1 MLKKNRKTKVA
12 GKGFHVAIVAAE
24 YNARYVNGML
34 KAAQSYLD
42 EQGAEVTVVRV
53 PGAFEI
59 PAVAAHFAED
69 QCTDAVIC
77 LGLILEGVTAHA
89 DHIGKA
95 VTDGLVLLQ
104 INYKKPVIHEVLL
117 VKELEHA
124 RVRCLSK
131 EHNKGTEAAQT
142 ALKMCRVMRK
152 LPPRLV
158 VLPAE

>member
-1 MLKKNRKTKVA
+1 MLKKNRKSKVS
-12 GKGFHVAIVAAE
+12 GKGFRVAIVAAE

-34 KAAQSYLD
+34 KAAVSHLE
-42 EQGAEVTVVRV
+42 EQGTEVEVVRV

-69 QCTDAVIC
+69 HTTDAVIC

-95 VTDGLVLLQ
+95 VTDALVRLQ
-104 INYKKPVIHEVLL
+104 INHKKPVIHEVLL
-117 VKELEHA
+117 VKELQHA
-124 RVRCLSK
+124 KERCLSR

-142 ALKMCRVMRK
+142 ALKMCRVMS
-152 LPPRLV
+152 RL
-158 VLPAE
+158 LPAVPF

>member
-1 MLKKNRKTKVA
+1 MLKKNRKSKVS
-12 GKGFHVAIVAAE
+12 GKGFRVGIVAAE

-34 KAAQSYLD
+34 KAALSHLK
-42 EQGAEVTVVRV
+42 EQGAEVEVVRV

-59 PAVAAHFAED
+59 PVIATYFARGHAV
-69 QCTDAVIC
+69 DAVIC

-95 VTDGLVLLQ
+95 VTDALVRLQ
-104 INYKKPVIHEVLL
+104 INHQKPIIHEVLL

-124 RVRCLSK
+124 KVRCLSR

-142 ALKMCRVMRK
+142 ALKMCRVMR
-152 LPPRLV
+152 RLE
-158 VLPAE
+158 PDIPF

>member
-34 KAAQSYLD
+34 KAAQSYLK

-59 PAVAAHFAED
+59 PAVAAHFMAED
-69 QCTDAVIC
+69 TADAVIC

-95 VTDGLVLLQ
+95 VTDALVLLQ
-104 INYKKPVIHEVLL
+104 INYRKPVIHEVLL
-117 VKELEHA
+117 VKELAHA
-124 RVRCLSK
+124 KVRCLSK

-152 LPPRLV
+152 L
-158 VLPAE
+158 LPAAPF

>member
-1 MLKKNRKTKVA
+1 VA

-34 KAAQSYLD
+34 KAATAYLA
-42 EQGAEVTVVRV
+42 EQGAEITVVRV

-59 PAVAAHFAED
+59 PAVAAHFAGD
-69 QCTDAVIC
+69 HSISAVIC

-95 VTDGLVLLQ
+95 VTDALVRLQ
-104 INYKKPVIHEVLL
+104 IIYQRPVIHEVLL
-117 VKELEHA
+117 VKELQHA
-124 RVRCLSK
+124 KVRCLSR

-142 ALKMCRVMRK
+142 ALKMCRVMR
-152 LPPRLV
+152 RLQPDV
-158 VLPAE
+158 PF

>member
-1 MLKKNRKTKVA
+1 MLTKNRKVKVA
-12 GKGFHVAIVAAE
+12 GKGYRVAIVAAE

-34 KAAQSYLD
+34 KAAEKYLE
-42 EQGAEVTVVRV
+42 EQGTEITVVRV

-59 PAVAAHFAED
+59 PVVAAHFAQGD
-69 QCTDAVIC
+69 DVDAVIC

-95 VTDGLVLLQ
+95 VTDALVRLQ
-104 INYKKPVIHEVLL
+104 IIHGKPMIHEVLL

-124 RVRCLSK
+124 KVRCLSVD
-131 EHNKGTEAAQT
+131 HNKGTEAAQA

-152 LPPRLV
+152 LPPNI
-158 VLPAE
+158 AF

>member
-1 MLKKNRKTKVA
+1 MS
-12 GKGFHVAIVAAE
+12 GKGFRIAIVAAE

-34 KAAQSYLD
+34 KAALSHLK
-42 EQGAEVTVVRV
+42 EQGAEVEVVRV

-69 QCTDAVIC
+69 QATDVVIC

-95 VTDGLVLLQ
+95 VTDALVRLQ
-104 INYKKPVIHEVLL
+104 INHKKPMIHEVLL
-117 VKELEHA
+117 VKELAHA
-124 RVRCLSK
+124 KVRCLSR

-142 ALKMCRVMRK
+142 ALRMCRVMRQL
-152 LPPRLV
+152 LPPR
-158 VLPAE
+158 PSE

>member
-1 MLKKNRKTKVA
+1 MLKKNRKSKVA

-34 KAAQSYLD
+34 KAAQVYLA
-42 EQGAEVTVVRV
+42 EQGAEVTAVRV

-59 PAVAAHFAED
+59 PAVAAYFAED
-69 QCTDAVIC
+69 RTVDAVIC

-95 VTDGLVLLQ
+95 VTDGLVRLQ
-104 INYKKPVIHEVLL
+104 VNHKKPIIHEVLL

-124 RVRCLSK
+124 RVRCLDK

-142 ALKMCRVMRK
+142 ALKMCRVMSK
-152 LPPRLV
+152 LPPV
-158 VLPAE
+158 SSQ

>member
-1 MLKKNRKTKVA
+1 MLTKNRKAKVS

-34 KAAQSYLD
+34 KAAEKYLK
-42 EQGAEVTVVRV
+42 EQGAAITVVRV

-59 PAVAAHFAED
+59 PVVAAHFAREEEVH
-69 QCTDAVIC
+69 AVIC

-95 VTDGLVLLQ
+95 VTDALVLLQ
-104 INYKKPVIHEVLL
+104 INHRLPVIHEVLL

-124 RVRCLSK
+124 KVRCLSE

-142 ALKMCRVMRK
+142 ALKMCQVMRK
-152 LPPRLV
+152 LPPGI
-158 VLPAE
+158 PF

>member
-1 MLKKNRKTKVA
+1 MLTKNRKVKVA
-12 GKGFHVAIVAAE
+12 GKGFRVAIVAAE

-34 KAAQSYLD
+34 KAAEKYLQ
-42 EQGAEVTVVRV
+42 ENGAETVVVRV

-59 PAVAAHFAED
+59 PVVAAHFAKDYEV
-69 QCTDAVIC
+69 DAVIC

-95 VTDGLVLLQ
+95 VTDALVRLQ
-104 INYKKPVIHEVLL
+104 IIQGKPMIHEVLL

-124 RVRCLSK
+124 KVRCLSV

-152 LPPRLV
+152 LPPGT
-158 VLPAE
+158 PF